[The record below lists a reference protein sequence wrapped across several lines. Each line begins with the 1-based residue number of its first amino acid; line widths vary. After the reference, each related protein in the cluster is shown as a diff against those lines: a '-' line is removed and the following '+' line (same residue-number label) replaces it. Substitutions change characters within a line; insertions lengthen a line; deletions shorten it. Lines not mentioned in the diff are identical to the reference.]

1 MALVVRELVI
11 RARVVEDSEGAEPER
26 APAAP
31 GLKDIVTECVD
42 QVLEILRER
51 EER

>member
-1 MALVVRELVI
+1 MPLVVRELII
-11 RARVVEDSEGAEPER
+11 RALVQDETVT
-26 APAAP
+26 APAETPSEDAARE
-31 GLKDIVTECVD
+31 LVSQCVD